1 MVIEM
6 SHDIIDNQKEK
17 LVDHVKKL
25 LHTSR
30 KAHFAVGYLFTSGLK
45 PFYRDLA
52 KLEQV
57 RMIIGNAT
65 SRYTIEQLAEA
76 HKDISLVRRAAE
88 KQFFVNPSRKREII
102 RESQEAIQESF
113 SLMEQS
119 DEDEDLLATLKRLI
133 EEGKLRVRIYTKG
146 RLHSKAYIFD
156 YGPERYEKGTVII
169 GSSNLSFSGLVDN
182 TELNAVLAGNANH
195 ERLSQWF
202 NELWKNSEPFD
213 KALLTEIDRSW
224 ALNEVRPYDIYIK
237 TLYCLLKDRLEG
249 EKARELLWEHTMPPL
264 TKFQMIAVRQAL
276 QILHDYD
283 AVIVGDVV
291 GVGKTFIGVGLLKH
305 LQMVRGARVL
315 VIAPASIV
323 QYWDELLKEY
333 GVIAEVLSMGVLSQ
347 GTVDLDRDPRYRDCD
362 TVLID
367 ESHNFRYPNTN
378 RYRTLQP
385 FLYGKKVIL
394 VTATPRNNTHWD
406 IFHQIKLFHHE
417 DPTLL
422 PIDPPYLRAF
432 FKLIDEGKARIQ
444 DLLRLLLIRR
454 TRKHILQ
461 WYGDDDERGRRYIPL
476 GKKRFY
482 FPDRELNTVTYSID
496 ETYSHLYD
504 KILEKL
510 SEFQYAKYGLWNF
523 VKPGMRDKSPYRELE
538 RSGQNLREL
547 MKVLLFKR
555 FESSVYAFRETIKRL
570 TRIHESFL
578 NALDEGIIPAGE
590 EAQELLYEAEA
601 ADEQLLMELELVS
614 RRYEAKAF
622 LIDELRRNIQG
633 DLETLSDIERMV
645 APITPEDDDK
655 LQQLHQIM
663 NSAGAKGK
671 KTIIFT
677 QYADTARYVYQ
688 NLRNPLEIALVH
700 SKQKNRLHII
710 RLFAP
715 KSNNYQI
722 RKGEE
727 ELQTLVSTDVLSEG
741 LNLQDASV
749 VINYDLHWNPVRLI
763 QRIGRVD
770 RMGALAEII
779 DVYNFLP
786 ERALERHLHLH
797 ERIRRR
803 IQEIH
808 ETIGEDEKILEKSER
823 LNEESMYA
831 ILEREDSAA
840 LDDYEA
846 EFDAFGQELFG
857 LSEAEELIRLIQRE
871 NPDYFE
877 YIKDLP
883 DGVRSAKHCAD
894 RLNYIFCQS
903 GDYQKLYLTDAGGHV
918 KTDDMAT
925 ILSLIK
931 CEREENPIPVPKGF
945 NKCILKIRGL
955 FAKRADERAAVRE
968 VRVTLKP
975 QQRYILN
982 HLQKLYENIDDPE
995 KRSDIERLRAAI
1007 RAPLPPIV
1015 LQALNRYRR
1024 EGTSGDILFE
1034 KVKEIY
1040 FQYRLPKYIESEER
1054 ETIRT
1059 EPVKIVCSMAMI
1071 SEKKSG
1077 SRNERR

>member
-1 MVIEM
+1 MPT
-6 SHDIIDNQKEK
+6 HDIIDNREEK
-17 LVDHVKKL
+17 LVDHVKKM

-45 PFYRDLA
+45 PIYRDLA
-52 KLEQV
+52 KLAQI

-76 HKDISLVRRAAE
+76 HKDVSLVKKAAE
-88 KQFFVNPSRKREII
+88 KQFFVNPSRKRQII
-102 RESQEAIQESF
+102 RESQEAIQEGF
-113 SLMEQS
+113 SLMDQS
-119 DEDEDLLATLKRLI
+119 DVDEDLLATLKRLI
-133 EEGKLRVRIYTKG
+133 EEGKLRVKIYTKG

-156 YGPERYEKGTVII
+156 YGPKRYEKGTAII

-195 ERLSQWF
+195 ERMSQWF
-202 NELWKNSEPFD
+202 SELWKNSEPFN
-213 KALLTEIDRSW
+213 KELLTEVDRSW
-224 ALNEVRPYDIYIK
+224 ALNQVRPYDVYIK
-237 TLYCLLKDRLEG
+237 TLYYLLKDRLEG

-283 AVIVGDVV
+283 AVIIGDVV
-291 GVGKTFIGVGLLKH
+291 GVGKTYIGVGLLKH
-305 LQMVRGARVL
+305 LQVVRGARVL

-333 GVIAEVLSMGVLSQ
+333 GVIAEVLSMGMLSQ

-378 RYRTLQP
+378 RYRNLQP

-406 IFHQIKLFHHE
+406 IFYQIKLFHRE
-417 DPTLL
+417 DSTLL
-422 PIDPPYLRAF
+422 PIDPPNLRAF

-461 WYGDDDERGRRYIPL
+461 HYGKDDERGRRYIPL
-476 GKKRFY
+476 GNKRLY
-482 FPDRELNTVTYSID
+482 FPDRELNTETYSID
-496 ETYSHLYD
+496 ETYHHLYD
-504 KILEKL
+504 RILEKL
-510 SEFQYAKYGLWNF
+510 GEFEYAKYGLWNF
-523 VKPGMRDKSPYRELE
+523 IKPEMRDKSPYRELE
-538 RSGQNLREL
+538 RSGRNLRGL
-547 MKVLLFKR
+547 MKILLLKR

-570 TRIHESFL
+570 ARIHESFL
-578 NALDEGIIPAGE
+578 IAMDKGIIPAGE

-601 ADEQLLMELELVS
+601 ADEQLLMEQLELVS
-614 RRYEAKAF
+614 GRYEAKDF
-622 LIDELRRNIQG
+622 EIDVLRPKIES
-633 DLETLSDIERMV
+633 DLETLRHIERMV
-645 APITPEDDDK
+645 DPIKAEDDDK
-655 LQQLHQIM
+655 LQKLQGIL
-663 NSAGAKGK
+663 NGEAKGK

-677 QYADTARYVYQ
+677 QYADTARYVYK
-688 NLRNPLEIALVH
+688 NVENSLTALVH

-715 KSNNYQI
+715 KSNNYQL
-722 RKGEE
+722 RKREE
-727 ELQTLVSTDVLSEG
+727 ELQMLVSTDVLSEG
-741 LNLQDASV
+741 INLQDASV

-763 QRIGRVD
+763 QRIGRLD
-770 RMGALAEII
+770 RMGALAEVIH
-779 DVYNFLP
+779 VYNFLP
-786 ERALERHLHLH
+786 ERALEKHLHLH
-797 ERIRRR
+797 ERISKR
-803 IQEIH
+803 IEEIH
-808 ETIGEDEKILEKSER
+808 KTIGEDRKILEKSER
-823 LNEESMYA
+823 LNKEAMYA
-831 ILEREDSAA
+831 IYERKDSAA
-840 LDDYEA
+840 LDKYEA
-846 EFDAFGQELFG
+846 EYDPFGQELFG
-857 LSEAEELIRLIQRE
+857 LGEAEELIRQIQRE
-871 NPDYFE
+871 NPEYFE

-883 DGVRSAKHCAD
+883 DGIRSARRNPN

-903 GDYQKLYLTDAGGHV
+903 ADYQKLYLTDAGGRV
-918 KTDDMAT
+918 KTDDMTT

-931 CEREENPIPVPKGF
+931 CEREEDPIPIPKGF
-945 NKCILKIRGL
+945 NRCVQKIRNL
-955 FAKRADERAAVRE
+955 FAKSADERAAIRE

-975 QQRYILN
+975 QQRYVLN
-982 HLQKLYENIDDPE
+982 HLQKLYESIDDTE
-995 KRSDIERLRAAI
+995 KRADIERLRAAI

-1024 EGTSGDILFE
+1024 EGTSGDALFE

-1040 FQYRLPKYIESEER
+1040 FQYRLPRYIESGER
-1054 ETIRT
+1054 ESVRT
-1059 EPVKIVCSMAMI
+1059 EPVKIVCSMAMMRH
-1071 SEKKSG
+1071 KKEG
-1077 SRNERR
+1077 R